1 MPEIIQTLKS
11 MNKAE
16 EEKRKFQ
23 AVLQGVD
30 LGEENREG
38 PTFEDVRRKAL
49 GINASGD
56 DVISLQGQLASEAG
70 FGVGQGLGYVQ
81 E

>member
-1 MPEIIQTLKS
+1 

-70 FGVGQGLGYVQ
+70 FGVGQGLGYVR

>member
-56 DVISLQGQLASEAG
+56 DIISLQGQLASEAG

>member
-1 MPEIIQTLKS
+1 

-56 DVISLQGQLASEAG
+56 DIISLQGQLASEAG

>member
-70 FGVGQGLGYVQ
+70 FGVGQGLGYVR